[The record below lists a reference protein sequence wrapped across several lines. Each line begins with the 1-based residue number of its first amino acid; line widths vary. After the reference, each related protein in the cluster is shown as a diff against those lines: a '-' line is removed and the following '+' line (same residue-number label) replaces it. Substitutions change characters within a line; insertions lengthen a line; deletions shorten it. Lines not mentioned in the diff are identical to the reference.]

1 MNNKNTLM
9 YLKQAIDE
17 AIYIYGQC
25 LTKDTEASGIAP
37 ELEKWLEQSVEISN
51 QLDTIL

>member
-1 MNNKNTLM
+1 MNENTLT
-9 YLKQAIDE
+9 YLKKAIDD

-37 ELEKWLEQSVEISN
+37 GLEAWLEQSVEISN
-51 QLDTIL
+51 HLDTIL

>member
-1 MNNKNTLM
+1 MKDNTLT
-9 YLKQAIDE
+9 YLKEAIDK

-37 ELEKWLEQSVEISN
+37 ELEAWLEQSVKVSN
-51 QLDTIL
+51 HLDTIL